1 MDTEKVLALIA
12 HRRHLLLIR
21 ITTDYGCLW
30 YSYAKDTP
38 VEDAVMRACRHLHR
52 PVQVRWQGFLD
63 QETTSQ
69 DGSPTGECQGNAHT

>member
-1 MDTEKVLALIA
+1 METVLALIA

-30 YSYAKDTP
+30 YSYRKDIP

-52 PVQVRWQGFLD
+52 PVHVLWQDFLP
-63 QETTSQ
+63 ETTNPDVSPTEESQ
-69 DGSPTGECQGNAHT
+69 DNVHT